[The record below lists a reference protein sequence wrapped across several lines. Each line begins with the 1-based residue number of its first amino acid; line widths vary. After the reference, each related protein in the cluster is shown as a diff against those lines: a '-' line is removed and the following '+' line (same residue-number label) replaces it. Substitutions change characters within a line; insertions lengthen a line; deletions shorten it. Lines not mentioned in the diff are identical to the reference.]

1 MGCVLAGKARTQR
14 LGRIGLHVAAASTQ
28 SARFAVRG
36 GTPVPK
42 NSVLIVGA
50 TGTLGGLNAAV
61 PGHFRR
67 RKFCRLFVGLQVA

>member
-1 MGCVLAGKARTQR
+1 MLAGKARTPR
-14 LGRIGLHVAAASTQ
+14 LGRAGLHMAAASTE

-50 TGTLGGLNAAV
+50 TGTLGGQTLYLV
-61 PGHFRR
+61 PGHFRQ
-67 RKFCRLFVGLQVA
+67 RKCCWLFVGPRVA